1 MKINYFPFS
10 AILGNDD
17 IKLGLIINAIDP
29 KIGGILITGPKGIA
43 KSTMVRSLS
52 NILPEMDSIRG
63 CRFNCTLNSENLCD
77 ECREKID
84 NNSAEIVKKSVPVI
98 TLPISSTLDRV
109 VGSIDINSAISGRVN
124 FREGLLGEAN
134 NGILYIDEVN
144 LLDDSIADAIL
155 DSAASGINTVER
167 DGVSYIHPAR
177 FILVGTMNPEEGELR
192 PQLLDRFGISA
203 EGKLPS
209 SAEELIEIANRVDE
223 FDHNPVEFIS
233 KYDQDDEILR
243 ERIVRARN
251 ALRYVII
258 PDDIEK
264 YMADVI
270 LKYHMGNRAMISAV
284 KAARA
289 IAAYNGNKNVTM
301 EDARKALEFA
311 LRHRISEEEKSN
323 MERELNNTGQNQGNK
338 NENINEDMNNN
349 DINNDE
355 KMPVKKNNSTGDD
368 TLNNIENP
376 RIDMKLRNEIIKKS
390 GRNAKSGNFIRT
402 GHKNGNHLD
411 LYSSMVSMKINNHKK
426 MQASDIVLREGYSGG
441 AVPVIIAID
450 SSTSMGFKRRIGN
463 ALELSKLLFK
473 KAYITRSRVALISFS
488 GTGARVLMNFSRNF
502 TVLNQRLKSIKS
514 SGKTP
519 LLEGL
524 KQIYKTSAYSGE
536 KTVSVLFTDGRGNY
550 PPGNMK
556 DDIIDISK
564 KLKNVSR
571 LYIINGENGFLPT
584 YNNLI
589 AEYSNGHIISDVNNV
604 KIN

>member
-209 SAEELIEIANRVDE
+209 SAEELIEIANR
-223 FDHNPVEFIS
+223 
-233 KYDQDDEILR
+233 
-243 ERIVRARN
+243 
-251 ALRYVII
+251 
-258 PDDIEK
+258 
-264 YMADVI
+264 
-270 LKYHMGNRAMISAV
+270 
-284 KAARA
+284 
-289 IAAYNGNKNVTM
+289 
-301 EDARKALEFA
+301 
-311 LRHRISEEEKSN
+311 
-323 MERELNNTGQNQGNK
+323 
-338 NENINEDMNNN
+338 
-349 DINNDE
+349 
-355 KMPVKKNNSTGDD
+355 
-368 TLNNIENP
+368 
-376 RIDMKLRNEIIKKS
+376 
-390 GRNAKSGNFIRT
+390 
-402 GHKNGNHLD
+402 
-411 LYSSMVSMKINNHKK
+411 
-426 MQASDIVLREGYSGG
+426 
-441 AVPVIIAID
+441 
-450 SSTSMGFKRRIGN
+450 
-463 ALELSKLLFK
+463 
-473 KAYITRSRVALISFS
+473 
-488 GTGARVLMNFSRNF
+488 LMNLITIRW
-502 TVLNQRLKSIKS
+502 
-514 SGKTP
+514 
-519 LLEGL
+519 
-524 KQIYKTSAYSGE
+524 
-536 KTVSVLFTDGRGNY
+536 
-550 PPGNMK
+550 
-556 DDIIDISK
+556 
-564 KLKNVSR
+564 
-571 LYIINGENGFLPT
+571 
-584 YNNLI
+584 NL
-589 AEYSNGHIISDVNNV
+589 
-604 KIN
+604 